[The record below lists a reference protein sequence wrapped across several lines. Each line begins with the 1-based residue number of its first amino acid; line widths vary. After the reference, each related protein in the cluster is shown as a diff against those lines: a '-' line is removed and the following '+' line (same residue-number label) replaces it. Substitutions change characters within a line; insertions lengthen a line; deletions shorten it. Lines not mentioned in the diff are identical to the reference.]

1 MNAFFI
7 LNSGDDS
14 IVKSFGFHRSFFLNL
29 CLLFIFQ
36 VKPVCAQPWQ
46 QLGPGAG
53 GQERAL
59 YLHENIA
66 GNYVLYVGSDVSGVW
81 RSRTINPNQ
90 RDDPNQYYYDYIS
103 NHRIF
108 RFVNKFYRPST
119 YDSPYLFA
127 LSRSGVDRINLFNES
142 EEMKRVSLNYQG
154 VNFDRSWV
162 SDIYIGQPLS
172 NGEHQVYFTTGNTR
186 VSDDAVK
193 NHKDTLINDL
203 YIGKLNS
210 DQDQIGI
217 TNGFN
222 FINTTF
228 RDVFCIYVDEGTALD
243 QPTDDLIF
251 IGSDQGLHVCDYSGL
266 ATAVTN
272 PDSSTSAYKV
282 TSILELDSAKLL
294 VTIHGQGVFVYETGA
309 TINPWTN
316 LMNSQKVLYNQNPVD
331 VYPIPVGVVNTLSFT
346 KISPVKTSGITT
358 GYLVTNEFPRN
369 TDSLYPN
376 AFIGL
381 FYCSADTTGKPD
393 GNWIALDI
401 NSNGSQNEWG
411 WNPTPPCANING
423 AVLTKENELYIGKQ
437 GNIFK
442 AQNPVSANNSY
453 IWKQIYT
460 TGTLGVNPQC
470 TTTGYRN
477 RGYVNAV
484 ATSVFPEN
492 ANKVWETYRDRLI
505 WYDET
510 TSHSFKQ
517 VKRSS
522 QGSGCYYVD
531 SLYPICGISSSLSDA
546 LFVKEY
552 GGLLYSGISEGF
564 SSNQGNG
571 YLLVNDPATT
581 NPELWTQHHAAVC
594 GDPMNYFNIDS
605 IDYLYV
611 NPAAGNNY
619 EIRYWNSVVS
629 SWDTITN
636 APWNGF
642 HVRDVEMF
650 HLPNT
655 GANYYVILANAGA
668 GIQKIYIYEGD
679 LSTGGTLLCDYTNNS
694 TDFKF
699 ESIEIL
705 SFNAGASFK
714 ILIGCSPTAT
724 MSSANLFYELTQSC
738 TLSPVPSAAPIFDG
752 LPLDLVENTDH
763 GVTAIHVDSVLGK
776 VYAAT
781 IGNNQHPGIPVKS
794 KLYRT
799 NYDSV
804 TGIIDDNWNEITTNV
819 PNKAITNL
827 VSKSDT
833 TSCNSHSLYGIVK
846 GLGVW
851 KLDENPLVITTSSDA
866 VCSGTE
872 TVTASV
878 NNPFGGNPS
887 YLWSTGATTAQIAN
901 LGAGTYTVTVAS
913 GQCSATSFVD
923 IMEDPNCCNTF
934 SYYLND
940 SIFNGGIINV
950 DCNLNQNAICNGIVT
965 INGANVSIKE
975 GITITV
981 PANSTLIIENNS
993 TLFACGN
1000 MWAGIVVED
1009 GGILKVSDS
1018 EINDAEN
1025 AIYAKNNSTVFLQ
1038 NCSFYNNYTGIYI
1051 PTAST
1056 GLNSINFSM
1065 LNCEFATQ
1073 GSLKSAYPGQ
1083 LTNPGSKAFA
1093 GIQVQDTYLD
1103 ISSSSASNRFNNL
1116 SNGVVASNSTLIA
1129 NSCDFL
1135 NITPDPQYQSITG
1148 SMAAHTS
1155 YNGSAIYAIGR
1166 YGNLLKQRGNGIGI
1180 NVQPSFENC
1189 RYGIFTDRM
1198 NVDSRNNN
1206 MIGMETGYRTSFGSN
1221 LTTDIVGNKIESRST
1236 AIDLRF
1242 NDNAAHLWVSD
1253 NEIHFGGFFSGTLR
1267 GISAIQ
1273 SFEQNGANY
1282 DSRIHNNII
1291 FYNAGANN
1299 ALNGISLNSTS
1310 DYYVTENHLFMDD
1323 NMVNINGIIVRGSNN
1338 TEISCNLVD
1347 GSNNF
1352 TAPVYQSAITHVL
1365 GRDPV
1370 ISCNVVDG
1378 TMNGIR
1384 MMGDAGLNVRIQG
1397 NEFNKHNRGLFYNQG
1412 ITNAQE
1418 WKGNLW
1424 PDNPTSLTWGAY
1436 SDNPQIGG
1444 VSPYSFDNTNPP
1456 TGKSFEPTSSS
1467 NIIGYDPVTW
1477 FLYDPDI
1484 NGLTFACLVGNDY
1497 YCDQFPPCPGCPIDI
1512 VIHERIAQDS
1522 IENTPYTEETRWRL
1536 KRELYRELLT
1546 DSSLLSITLFND
1558 FYSEMEATVASQ
1570 LEQLSS
1576 EQYAIM
1582 QLDQSLINNLNQN
1595 RLSLETYIDQLTEQ
1609 LEFYRQAMEA
1619 NTDPSAFVL
1628 NIQALRQS
1636 IQTLINYNQTVF
1648 HVADS
1653 SLVLTAEN
1661 IRSVNESIYASE
1673 IIEENEQ
1680 AVNEIYLSI
1689 LGQNQI
1695 QINQSSIDQL
1705 EYVASQCPLA
1715 GGNAVYRARALLYLI
1730 DDNYVFDDLNICLQA
1745 GIILR
1750 QKSELQPTA
1759 HLFPTPA
1766 NNSVTLTYKL
1776 PDGSNA
1782 ELHVFNSIGS
1792 LQLTQQLD
1800 TGLTEVSF
1808 SIEQLTPGVYQF
1820 RIYTS
1825 CDFQMS
1831 GKLVIIR

>member
-1 MNAFFI
+1 
-7 LNSGDDS
+7 
-14 IVKSFGFHRSFFLNL
+14 
-29 CLLFIFQ
+29 
-36 VKPVCAQPWQ
+36 
-46 QLGPGAG
+46 
-53 GQERAL
+53 
-59 YLHENIA
+59 
-66 GNYVLYVGSDVSGVW
+66 
-81 RSRTINPNQ
+81 
-90 RDDPNQYYYDYIS
+90 
-103 NHRIF
+103 
-108 RFVNKFYRPST
+108 
-119 YDSPYLFA
+119 
-127 LSRSGVDRINLFNES
+127 
-142 EEMKRVSLNYQG
+142 MKRVSLNYQG

-186 VSDDAVK
+186 VSDDAVN

-210 DQDQIGI
+210 DQDQIDI

-272 PDSSTSAYKV
+272 PDSSTSVYKV

-393 GNWIALDI
+393 GDWITLDI

-552 GGLLYSGISEGF
+552 GGLLFSGISEGF

-581 NPELWTQHHAAVC
+581 NPELWTQHHTAVC

-738 TLSPVPSAAPIFDG
+738 TLSPVASAAPIFDG

-776 VYAAT
+776 VYVAT

-819 PNKAITNL
+819 PNKAITKL

-833 TSCNSHSLYGIVK
+833 TSCSAHSLYGIVK

-872 TVTASV
+872 TATASV

-923 IMEDPNCCNTF
+923 IMADPNCCNTF
-934 SYYLND
+934 PGYISQSD
-940 SIFNGGIINV
+940 FNGPSTINTLV
-950 DCNLNQNAICNGIVT
+950 NLNENVICSGVVYIDGAT
-965 INGANVSIKE
+965 ISIKE
-975 GITITV
+975 GVSITV
-981 PANSTLIIENNS
+981 PAGSQLHVFNSELLS
-993 TLFACGN
+993 CGN

-1009 GGILKVSDS
+1009 GGELFVHSSNIRDAQYGTNVKQNGHLILRGSTYDHNYVGVHVSDL
-1018 EINDAEN
+1018 NTG
-1025 AIYAKNNSTVFLQ
+1025 TVIIDG
-1038 NCSFYNNYTGIYI
+1038 T
-1051 PTAST
+1051 T
-1056 GLNSINFSM
+1056 FSCDDC
-1065 LNCEFATQ
+1065 LGNKP
-1073 GSLKSAYPGQ
+1073 LKGGYPGQ
-1083 LTNPGSKAFA
+1083 WPEPKVVTYA
-1093 GIQVQDTYLD
+1093 GIQAFNSVFNIGVSGGAINHFKGIYRGITVEDCFNTVLNSSFEKIIADTYYSDPGGYGIYSDMSGGGILRQAGFGEF
-1103 ISSSSASNRFNNL
+1103 ISSPTSFDNVPVSIFTNGGAVTVTSNHMTDVGT
-1116 SNGVVASNSTLIA
+1116 GVVINRIKGTNA
-1129 NSCDFL
+1129 N
-1135 NITPDPQYQSITG
+1135 
-1148 SMAAHTS
+1148 
-1155 YNGSAIYAIGR
+1155 
-1166 YGNLLKQRGNGIGI
+1166 
-1180 NVQPSFENC
+1180 V
-1189 RYGIFTDRM
+1189 
-1198 NVDSRNNN
+1198 V
-1206 MIGMETGYRTSFGSN
+1206 SN
-1221 LTTDIVGNKIESRST
+1221 LIHASEQGVLMLGNEK
-1236 AIDLRF
+1236 
-1242 NDNAAHLWVSD
+1242 AANV
-1253 NEIHFGGFFSGTLR
+1253 NI
-1267 GISAIQ
+1267 
-1273 SFEQNGANY
+1273 NY
-1282 DSRIHNNII
+1282 NNII
-1291 FYNAGANN
+1291 T
-1299 ALNGISLNSTS
+1299 NGNFATGVSIFESNQPDPARRFNVNCNTISL
-1310 DYYVTENHLFMDD
+1310 DD
-1323 NMVNINGIIVRGSNN
+1323 
-1338 TEISCNLVD
+1338 
-1347 GSNNF
+1347 
-1352 TAPVYQSAITHVL
+1352 
-1365 GRDPV
+1365 
-1370 ISCNVVDG
+1370 
-1378 TMNGIR
+1378 
-1384 MMGDAGLNVRIQG
+1384 
-1397 NEFNKHNRGLFYNQG
+1397 
-1412 ITNAQE
+1412 
-1418 WKGNLW
+1418 
-1424 PDNPTSLTWGAY
+1424 
-1436 SDNPQIGG
+1436 G
-1444 VSPYSFDNTNPP
+1444 VF
-1456 TGKSFEPTSSS
+1456 G
-1467 NIIGYDPVTW
+1467 
-1477 FLYDPDI
+1477 
-1484 NGLTFACLVGNDY
+1484 
-1497 YCDQFPPCPGCPIDI
+1497 
-1512 VIHERIAQDS
+1512 
-1522 IENTPYTEETRWRL
+1522 
-1536 KRELYRELLT
+1536 
-1546 DSSLLSITLFND
+1546 
-1558 FYSEMEATVASQ
+1558 
-1570 LEQLSS
+1570 
-1576 EQYAIM
+1576 
-1582 QLDQSLINNLNQN
+1582 
-1595 RLSLETYIDQLTEQ
+1595 
-1609 LEFYRQAMEA
+1609 
-1619 NTDPSAFVL
+1619 
-1628 NIQALRQS
+1628 
-1636 IQTLINYNQTVF
+1636 
-1648 HVADS
+1648 
-1653 SLVLTAEN
+1653 
-1661 IRSVNESIYASE
+1661 
-1673 IIEENEQ
+1673 
-1680 AVNEIYLSI
+1680 IYLSI
-1689 LGQNQI
+1689 ASNISILQNNIMLNSATNYQTGVAMDGSTKCFLLENTVTGNSTSLHTAFRGQLAENNNFTLNHSNLTRWGFDFASSCASDSLFKGNTMGEHDIGLHINTDGIIGKQDNRGNQWI
-1695 QINQSSIDQL
+1695 GPFSSFGAENENTDPFQFQINPIIVHEPFVPGGTLFHPTNNVPVGAQWFFAQSGTPWTGNYPNPCSSFLVGGGDHNEKSLTYTDTLVVNDSIVAVQFEVELKYFTSRSLLKKLTENDSLRYDNGLFENYFVSKTGSTQSKLTDICISLQSELSTEIIQNKFLAITSVMDSLMLLDSLLHSDNLNISYRENYLLSLLL
-1705 EYVASQCPLA
+1705 EINSLEDEFGIFQEKQDSVINVVNALNITVNPSNDIELYEKQVNEFHFTYRDSLIHQVNAADLSDLIYIASLCPYA
-1715 GGNAVYRARALLYLI
+1715 YGKAVFRARAELARYEI
-1730 DDNYVFDDLNICLQA
+1730 ISFFDDKHNCAQLGYSRQMHSQNNGVKNNLVSDRIFPNPAASLINIFSGKSA
-1745 GIILR
+1745 SHIEIIILDVIGR
-1750 QKSELQPTA
+1750 VVFTSNVPFKNGIAEVDVSILAPGIYSLTSKDNMALGVKSKFT
-1759 HLFPTPA
+1759 
-1766 NNSVTLTYKL
+1766 
-1776 PDGSNA
+1776 
-1782 ELHVFNSIGS
+1782 
-1792 LQLTQQLD
+1792 
-1800 TGLTEVSF
+1800 
-1808 SIEQLTPGVYQF
+1808 
-1820 RIYTS
+1820 
-1825 CDFQMS
+1825 
-1831 GKLVIIR
+1831 VIR